1 MYANTSVNPQKRLIM
16 EPQRKVVEESADSS
30 KGTGKEEV
38 KELVKFAF
46 LGFNAK
52 PNFCRDGKQK
62 FYAPIYMLVRPRPG
76 NFVYSNDEKDTMKKG
91 IEFGI
96 HLKNISETI

>member
-1 MYANTSVNPQKRLIM
+1 M
-16 EPQRKVVEESADSS
+16 EPQRKAVEESADSS
-30 KGTGKEEV
+30 NGTGKEEV
-38 KELVKFAF
+38 KKLVKFAF

-62 FYAPIYMLVRPRPG
+62 FYAPIYMLVRPRTG
-76 NFVYSNDEKDTMKKG
+76 DFVYSNDEIDIMKQG

-96 HLKNISETI
+96 HLMTISRNNMMKKKPNPAR